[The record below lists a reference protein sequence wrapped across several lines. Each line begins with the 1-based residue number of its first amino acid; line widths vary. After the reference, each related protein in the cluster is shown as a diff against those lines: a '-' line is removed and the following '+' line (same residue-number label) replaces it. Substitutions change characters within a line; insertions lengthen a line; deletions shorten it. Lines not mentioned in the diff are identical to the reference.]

1 MIEGPDV
8 NVLESV
14 FLRSSELTRCEWCTV
29 KKLPVLFLQTTDEE
43 CQRLRTQLQMFRD
56 EGGIWYDSS
65 GNSEY
70 QNVTV
75 NVSFKAKYAISAVLV
90 TLQNYKNKAYFQ
102 TTFENASYIHYDYS
116 YIISFDI
123 PKHLTDRKNDSK
135 F

>member
-1 MIEGPDV
+1 MFCCGVVIEGPDV

-14 FLRSSELTRCEWCTV
+14 FLQSSELTRCEWCTV

-75 NVSFKAKYAISAVLV
+75 NVSLKAKYAISAVLV
-90 TLQNYKNKAYFQ
+90 SPSRITKIKHIFKQPLK
-102 TTFENASYIHYDYS
+102 TPLTFIVPLRLFLYS
-116 YIISFDI
+116 IF
-123 PKHLTDRKNDSK
+123 
-135 F
+135 